1 MGRLGLPSLLKPTE
15 GHPLMNHR
23 IETCLLLSLCLVGF
37 PPWSSGQAQE
47 AAEQQPVLTLDDA
60 VRFAQENNRTIKNA
74 VLAASIAA
82 DRTAEARTY
91 RYPSLNIYALGSQL
105 LTPVDFKFDAGTF
118 GTYPGIGP
126 IPATQTS
133 IHTPLRPTFF
143 GVTQLTQPL
152 SQQHK
157 IGLNIRLAKLNE
169 QVNNEKLRAQ
179 KQAVANQVKQAY
191 YSLARTQSAIEVSQ
205 KNLELDRALQ
215 QLVQHNVEQKTALK
229 SDEMDI
235 SAKLAQEEYNQLML
249 GNTLATQKEQLNEL
263 MGRDVR
269 TAFSLGTMPEATVVE
284 LDSELAR
291 TKALAARPELK
302 QARLSVEQA
311 ELNRRVTKSDYIPDI
326 SLAVSDLS
334 LANTSSFLP
343 SNVASAGV
351 LLSWNPL
358 DWGRRK
364 HELAEA
370 TKTIEQSKNSVKEL
384 EDQILVEVGDKF
396 RKLQQT
402 RALLHAT
409 DLGLASAQ
417 EKLRVT
423 MNQYEQKTA
432 LTQDVLQQKAALQNA
447 TDQHQQALVVFW
459 TAKSDFE
466 KSLGED

>member
-1 MGRLGLPSLLKPTE
+1 MKQISVFHLL
-15 GHPLMNHR
+15 LCL
-23 IETCLLLSLCLVGF
+23 CLLASPRLSDAQTQEQA
-37 PPWSSGQAQE
+37 SSA
-47 AAEQQPVLTLDDA
+47 PLLTLDDA

-74 VLAASIAA
+74 ILAASIAA

-91 RYPSLNIYALGSQL
+91 RFPALSVYALGSQL
-105 LTPVDFKFDAGTF
+105 LTPLDFTFDRGTF
-118 GTYPGIGP
+118 GTFPGIGP
-126 IPATQTS
+126 IPATDTS

-143 GVTQLTQPL
+143 GVTQLVQPL

-169 QVNNEKLRAQ
+169 KVSDEKIRAQ

-191 YSLARTQSAIEVSQ
+191 YALARTQSAIEVSQ
-205 KNLELDRALQ
+205 KNLELDRAMQ
-215 QLVQHNVEQKTALK
+215 ELVRNNVEQKTALK

-235 SAKLAQEEYNQLML
+235 EAKLAQEEYNQVSLS
-249 GNTLATQKEQLNEL
+249 NSLATQKEQLNEL
-263 MGRDVR
+263 LGRDVR
-269 TAFSLGTMPEATVVE
+269 TPFTPSNVPDATVMEMDVE
-284 LDSELAR
+284 SAR
-291 TKALAARPELK
+291 AKAIGARPELK

-311 ELNRRVTKSDYIPDI
+311 ELNRRITKSDYVPDV

-334 LANTSSFLP
+334 LGNSSSFLP
-343 SNVASAGV
+343 SNIASVG
-351 LLSWNPL
+351 LLVSWNPL

-364 HELAEA
+364 HEIAEA
-370 TKTIEQSKNSVKEL
+370 TKTIEQSKNSLKEL
-384 EDQILVEVGDKF
+384 EEQILVEVGDKF

-417 EKLRVT
+417 EKLRVIL
-423 MNQYEQKTA
+423 NQYEQKTA
-432 LTQDVLQQKAALQNA
+432 LTQDVLQQKAAVQNA
-447 TDQHQQALVVFW
+447 TDQHQAALVAFW